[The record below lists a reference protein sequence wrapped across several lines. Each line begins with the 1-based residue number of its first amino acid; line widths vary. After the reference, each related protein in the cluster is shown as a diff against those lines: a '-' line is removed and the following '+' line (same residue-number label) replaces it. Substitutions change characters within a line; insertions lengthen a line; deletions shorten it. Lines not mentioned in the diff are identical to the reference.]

1 MQLSTL
7 YVSQRRLRNP
17 GQIPAFIHA
26 IRAGDPLPPV
36 RLSEDDDGSIQVED
50 GHHRITAFW
59 LAGKHCLTPQ
69 DYLLLPVSEHPR
81 PRFGQVPEFVRR
93 NAPLKTEP

>member
-17 GQIPAFIHA
+17 DQIPALVEA
-26 IRAGDPLPPV
+26 IQNGWPVSPV

-59 LAGKHCLTPQ
+59 IAGKHELTPQ
-69 DYLLLPVSEHPR
+69 DYLLLSIADRPR
-81 PRFGQVPEFVRR
+81 PRFG
-93 NAPLKTEP
+93 